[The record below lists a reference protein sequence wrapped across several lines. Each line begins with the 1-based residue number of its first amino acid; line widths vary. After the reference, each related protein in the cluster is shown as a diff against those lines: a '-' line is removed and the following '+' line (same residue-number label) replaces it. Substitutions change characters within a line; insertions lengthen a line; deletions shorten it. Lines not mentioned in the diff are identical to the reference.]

1 MDRKQLRPNRKGNK
15 PTNRNLKNAGFI
27 ALLVLFGIIIIA
39 AANQPSNLKEIPA
52 TTAISDANAGKYS
65 KIQVSGNELDITPKD
80 KDHATLKTFVDANSS
95 LKDQGFD
102 TRKRHREVPHLD
114 DAFTCHGWKRHCR
127 SLPAQRP
134 ACGSRLKLRRW
145 RG

>member
-102 TRKRHREVPHLD
+102 TRKVAVSYKP
-114 DAFTCHGWKRHCR
+114 
-127 SLPAQRP
+127 Q
-134 ACGSRLKLRRW
+134 
-145 RG
+145 